1 MAKAKES
8 YERWLQDKD
17 SERKRINEEKRLEK
31 EEEEVEIFYYRFNL
45 FFFHLFFVLFRLA
58 ELNKKKS

>member
-1 MAKAKES
+1 LAKAKES

-31 EEEEVEIFYYRFNL
+31 EEEEVENIL
-45 FFFHLFFVLFRLA
+45 L
-58 ELNKKKS
+58 